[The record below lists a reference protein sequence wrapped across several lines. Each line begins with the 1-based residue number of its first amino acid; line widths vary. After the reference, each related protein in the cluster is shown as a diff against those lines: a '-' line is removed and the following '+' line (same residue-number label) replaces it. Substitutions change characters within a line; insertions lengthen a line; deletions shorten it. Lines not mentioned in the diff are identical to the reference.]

1 MDVRDRQQFEAM
13 YLEFGFWLKRIAC
26 SHHIPPDEIDDVVH
40 DTFLSYVCHN
50 YPMELPQFRMKQL
63 LIVILKSRCMDFYR
77 KEKSQYQK
85 EQAGLRERKTE
96 KGPQDYIISK
106 EMYQAVVTEIY
117 KMPEG
122 LRQVAILRLI
132 QERPTEEVCRI
143 LHISRKACYSRV
155 GRIRLNLLQVLKKEK
170 WL

>member
-1 MDVRDRQQFEAM
+1 MRDRQQFEAM

-63 LIVILKSRCMDFYR
+63 LVVILKSRCMDFYR
-77 KEKSQYQK
+77 KEKSQHEK
-85 EQAGLRERKTE
+85 EQAGMWDRKIE
-96 KGPQDYIISK
+96 GSPQEYMISK
-106 EMYQAVVTEIY
+106 EMCQAVVAEID

-122 LRQVAILRLI
+122 LRQVAVLRLI
-132 QERPTEEVCRI
+132 QERPTEEVCRL

-155 GRIRLNLLQVLKKEK
+155 GRIRLSLLQVLKKEK